1 MYMSKQCK
9 LIILLYVF
17 VASSTLLI
25 HLMGQDVR
33 TYMQILHF
41 SFTVGGILSP
51 LASVP
56 FLTNSNITDTVTVN
70 TEHNYSLSNTMVYN
84 HSIILGGNSS
94 TELALPKNLQQ
105 SLDVYIV
112 YTISSGI
119 SFVPFLLFVVLF
131 FRCDKML
138 TKSNKD
144 KDKVDSTNNL
154 PIGLLVPVMITLVLI
169 SYFCFSLEDS
179 ISSFTATYAV
189 KHFGW
194 TKPLASY
201 VTSVYWTSFSLG
213 SFSGIFIASYFPIS
227 KLLLFYSLMLLS
239 STICLLV
246 TSIYNIDTGLWVFT
260 AVSGVSVSLNF
271 PLLFAWVEEDFLHV
285 TAKVTSVITISAS
298 IGVIVSPLIVGVVME
313 MSTVYYSYFLFVNS
327 VMLFLLLCVGKVLS
341 LKAKIFR
348 RRAKELEITV
358 DDNDDNGRLY

>member
-1 MYMSKQCK
+1 
-9 LIILLYVF
+9 
-17 VASSTLLI
+17 
-25 HLMGQDVR
+25 MGQDVR

-41 SFTVGGILSP
+41 SFTVGGIISP

-56 FLTNSNITDTVTVN
+56 FLTNINITDPVTVN
-70 TEHNYSLSNTMVYN
+70 TEHNYSLSNATRYN
-84 HSIILGGNSS
+84 NSIILGGNSS
-94 TELALPKNLQQ
+94 TELALPKNPQQ

-112 YTISSGI
+112 YTISSAI

-131 FRCDKML
+131 LRCDKML

-144 KDKVDSTNNL
+144 KDKPETTNNL
-154 PIGLLVPVMITLVLI
+154 PIELLIPVMITLVLI
-169 SYFCFSLEDS
+169 SYFCFSVEDS

-194 TKPLASY
+194 TKSLASY

-213 SFSGIFIASYFPIS
+213 SFSGIFIATYFPIS
-227 KLLLFYSLMLLS
+227 KLLLFYSMMLLS

-285 TAKVTSVITISAS
+285 TAKVTSVLTISAS
-298 IGVIVSPLIVGVVME
+298 IGVIVSPIIVGVVME
-313 MSTVYYSYFLFVNS
+313 MSTVYYSYFVFANS

-348 RRAKELEITV
+348 RRAKELEIKV
-358 DDNDDNGRLY
+358 DGNDDDGRLH